1 MLSLDAQEASYNAG
15 QYSGQKKQYYVQNNM
30 LNVKNNTAA
39 TSLLN
44 FNDQSLAKKKKRSRR
59 FPVSFF
65 SYVTCII
72 INPFHAE
79 SNLSQTPI
87 SLGVQSRQSSL
98 SLIFHGWLHGAAWK
112 ISRKT

>member
-1 MLSLDAQEASYNAG
+1 MLKKLATMLANILAK
-15 QYSGQKKQYYVQNNM
+15 KKQYCVQNNM

-87 SLGVQSRQSSL
+87 SLGAQSRQSSL
-98 SLIFHGWLHGAAWK
+98 SSIFHGWLHGAAWK

>member
-44 FNDQSLAKKKKRSRR
+44 FNDQSLAKKKKKDPED
-59 FPVSFF
+59 FQYHF
-65 SYVTCII
+65 SHTLL
-72 INPFHAE
+72 A
-79 SNLSQTPI
+79 
-87 SLGVQSRQSSL
+87 
-98 SLIFHGWLHGAAWK
+98 
-112 ISRKT
+112 